1 MKRHL
6 LIAPLALVFVA
17 AVTRVQGAEALSSS
31 TREAAARARYEAGA
45 TQAKVLIDAERQ
57 RPRLAGVWRIT
68 DPAAS
73 LRTLQGSLPPLNAA
87 GLALQRQRAAGL
99 KAHRSADP
107 LDSCLPPGT
116 PRILWRD
123 APFLITQA
131 PSKVTV
137 FHQAQHL
144 VRHIWLDGPLK
155 LTDPD
160 PTWEG
165 VSSGAWLGD
174 TLVVETGAFNGRQWL
189 DATGLPQSEDM
200 KVTERLRLVDA
211 NTLEVAV
218 TVEDARY
225 YKVPWS
231 TRVSFRRLPDDTE
244 LPEEECSE
252 RLLEFPLKAYAPE

>member
-1 MKRHL
+1 MLNRL
-6 LIAPLALVFVA
+6 CAALALALLAGVSIA
-17 AVTRVQGAEALSSS
+17 QGAEALSSS
-31 TREAAARARYEAGA
+31 AREAAGRTRYEAVA
-45 TQAKVLIDAERQ
+45 TQAQGLIDAERQ
-57 RPRLAGVWRIT
+57 RPRIAGVWRIT
-68 DPAAS
+68 DPVKT
-73 LRTLQGSLPPLNAA
+73 LRTLEGRVPPLNAA

-99 KAHRSADP
+99 KAQRSEDP
-107 LDSCLPPGT
+107 LDRCLPPGT

-144 VRHIWLDGPLK
+144 VRHLWLDGPLK
-155 LTDPD
+155 RFDAD

-165 VSSGAWLGD
+165 VSSAEWQGD

-200 KVTERLRLVDA
+200 KVTERWRLVGG
-211 NTLEVAV
+211 NTLEAVV

-225 YKVPWS
+225 YKSPWS
-231 TRVSFRRLPDDTE
+231 TRASFSRLPDDTE

-252 RLLEFPLKAYAPE
+252 KLLEYPLKVYAPE